1 MGHLHLM
8 LKIVRIIIVIRLWR
22 IRCCLVRMG
31 LGRIVGL
38 VGVIMR
44 VGARW
49 GRLLEVRGNNIIIRV
64 WIRRIIILVRN
75 FLGIRLWIL
84 LRRKVDVALRS
95 MFFFIFRPQ
104 RKDNSSTGSVPIG
117 IGLTKNGSLKGKGKW
132 KFWFIL
138 IFFFYLISIS
148 I

>member
-1 MGHLHLM
+1 MGHLRLM
-8 LKIVRIIIVIRLWR
+8 LRIVRIIIVIKLWR

-31 LGRIVGL
+31 LGRRVRVG
-38 VGVIMR
+38 GVIMR

-49 GRLLEVRGNNIIIRV
+49 GRLRGVREKNIIIRV
-64 WIRRIIILVRN
+64 WIKIRRIIILVRN

-95 MFFFIFRPQ
+95 MFFFMCRPQ
-104 RKDNSSTGSVPIG
+104 RKENSSSTGSVPIG

-138 IFFFYLISIS
+138 IFFSI
-148 I
+148 

>member
-31 LGRIVGL
+31 LVRIVGL

-49 GRLLEVRGNNIIIRV
+49 GRLQGVREKNIIIRV

-95 MFFFIFRPQ
+95 MCFFLYLDLREKIIVVR
-104 RKDNSSTGSVPIG
+104 DLHLL
-117 IGLTKNGSLKGKGKW
+117 GLDWQKMVVWKVKENGNFDL
-132 KFWFIL
+132 F
-138 IFFFYLISIS
+138 
-148 I
+148 